1 MPPFALALPAI
12 LKGAGAAASIGNSIA
27 SFFSAGKMK
36 KEADA
41 INPVWDYKKSNEA
54 DEMKGFTQMR
64 LNARNPLA
72 ELNRRT
78 VLGGQAN
85 TIAGAEKNAI
95 DPSQLLALASA
106 SEGQV
111 AAGVANQAAQDL
123 AYEQANVGNYMQA
136 LNTGVNQDN
145 IENQFM
151 AEKFKIDQDRKDAL
165 KTASRQTTSNA
176 FSNLSSGLLSA
187 GGLVK
192 GGSTGGG
199 SDIASMLAKFMG
211 KN

>member
-1 MPPFALALPAI
+1 
-12 LKGAGAAASIGNSIA
+12 
-27 SFFSAGKMK
+27 MK

-54 DEMKGFTQMR
+54 SEMKGFAQMR

-85 TIAGAEKNAI
+85 TMASAEKNAI
-95 DPSQLLALASA
+95 DPSQLLALAAA

-111 AAGVANQAAQDL
+111 GAATAAQTQQDV
-123 AYEQANVGNYMQA
+123 AYEQANVGNYMNA
-136 LNTGVNQDN
+136 LNVGVNQDN

-151 AEKFKIDQDRKDAL
+151 ADKFKIDQDRKDAL

-187 GGLVK
+187 GGLLDK
-192 GGSTGGG
+192 SGSGGG
-199 SDIASMLAKFMG
+199 GNDIASMLAKFFKG
-211 KN
+211 